1 VISGSNPAY
10 NEGMDVAA
18 KTAPTCRRTKRR
30 GRHPDKALSAAF
42 VRSAP
47 PGRHADG
54 NGLYLFV
61 KPTGNRSWV
70 QRLVIHGR
78 RRELGLGAAAL
89 VPLAEARERALANRK
104 LARSG
109 GDPLSEK
116 HRAEAVPTFTEAAER
131 VLEQKR
137 GGWRGRWHAQNW
149 WRSMERYAFPRIGS
163 RPVSE
168 VNTADVLEILTPIW
182 HVKTATAREVRQRI
196 RSVLEWSM
204 AMDMRNDNPCDRVLP
219 VLGPQNGVVTHR
231 PALPHKDVAAA
242 IETVRASK
250 SGQPTV
256 KLAFE
261 FLVLTAA
268 RSAEVRL
275 ATWTEI
281 NTADRVWTIRALRM
295 KAKREHRV
303 PLCRR
308 ALEILDAARA
318 LRDGNPLVFPMRSG
332 RPISTS
338 TLPKMLQ
345 YHKIAAVTHGFRSS
359 FRDWAAEE
367 TDHPREVIE
376 AALAHVV
383 QNKAEAAYARSDLFE
398 RRRRLMDDW
407 AAYLAGDGR

>member
-1 VISGSNPAY
+1 
-10 NEGMDVAA
+10 MDVVA
-18 KTAPTCRRTKRR
+18 KTPDAPRRTKRR

-61 KPTGNRSWV
+61 QPTGTRSWV
-70 QRLVIHGR
+70 QRLVIRGR
-78 RRELGLGAAAL
+78 RRELGLGATGL
-89 VPLAEARERALANRK
+89 VPLIEARELALANRK

-109 GDPLSEK
+109 GDPLAEK
-116 HRAEAVPTFTEAAER
+116 RRADGVPTFAEAAER

-149 WRSMERYAFPRIGS
+149 WRSMERYAFPRIGP

-182 HVKTATAREVRQRI
+182 HVKAETARAVRQRV
-196 RSVLEWSM
+196 RSVLEWAI
-204 AMDMRNDNPCDRVLP
+204 AMDLRNDNPCDRVLP
-219 VLGPQNGVVTHR
+219 VLGPQNDIVQHH
-231 PALPHKDVAAA
+231 PALPHKAVAAA
-242 IETVRASK
+242 IETVRASG
-250 SGQPTV
+250 SAQPAV
-256 KLAFE
+256 KLGFE

-268 RSAEVRL
+268 RSGEVRL
-275 ATWTEI
+275 ATWDEMDTK
-281 NTADRVWTIRALRM
+281 DRVWTISALRM

-308 ALEILDAARA
+308 AVAILDAARV
-318 LRDGNPLVFPMRSG
+318 LGDGGGLVFPMRSG
-332 RPISTS
+332 RPMSAT

-345 YHKIAAVTHGFRSS
+345 QHEVAAVPHGFRSS

-376 AALAHVV
+376 AALAHVI
-383 QNKAEAAYARSDLFE
+383 QNKVEAAYARSDLFE

-407 AAYLAGDGR
+407 SAYLARSPRGR